1 MGEKGRP
8 LRRRCIVCNGN
19 GIRKD
24 STYFCEAC
32 EDKPALCL
40 KDCFKAYHKNYIE
53 IILQGKRGIIYQKD
67 GYLYRNKV
75 FRNGRRYVQCRD
87 EDCGSTAIFREGE
100 AAEIWPSPHNHLPDE
115 VEVEVLRFK
124 ADLKQ
129 RALNERRL
137 TSREVFDAVS
147 LQYPRAA
154 VRIGFPQVRATFA
167 RCRRLRSR
175 PIPNSLL
182 DLQNPR
188 WEELGRTLA
197 EDSVGQTFFRDVI
210 GPGGQDGWHAAVY
223 LSSRLQVGL
232 INTRRVHLDATYKVL
247 PVQLGA
253 HLQLLTAHAEYLNQ
267 FHASYYDDFTA
278 NALYCPV

>member
-1 MGEKGRP
+1 MRDTCEPTPIKDYECVSRENNQTNSDTNAAGAVA
-8 LRRRCIVCNGN
+8 IY
-19 GIRKD
+19 RKLS
-24 STYFCEAC
+24 ST
-32 EDKPALCL
+32 
-40 KDCFKAYHKNYIE
+40 
-53 IILQGKRGIIYQKD
+53 
-67 GYLYRNKV
+67 
-75 FRNGRRYVQCRD
+75 
-87 EDCGSTAIFREGE
+87 STAEVVQIAITDATRVIKTKGDMCMTEVTCFTANTSFNFILGAVYIHPGASMQDIGMLLWQGLSPYVHNSQYVPPFVQVDSSIPILLCGDLNKNVSSSCGE
-100 AAEIWPSPHNHLPDE
+100 DW
-115 VEVEVLRFK
+115 V
-124 ADLKQ
+124 
-129 RALNERRL
+129 
-137 TSREVFDAVS
+137 
-147 LQYPRAA
+147 
-154 VRIGFPQVRATFA
+154 
-167 RCRRLRSR
+167 

-197 EDSVGQTFFRDVI
+197 EDGVGQTFFRDVI

-278 NALYCPV
+278 NVLYCPV